1 MLGIYIK
8 DFEQNLIGSVYAD
21 QDQIF
26 ESIIFKYFK
35 DDSIKMIK
43 YIDIYDDTTLNH
55 LMVKDLII
63 DIDHLLQRA
72 SGKECPLRQKGLAV
86 LGGHA
91 HRSVQP
97 PGKHPLG
104 QRPAIAG
111 AAEEQDLHPQP
122 SRWR

>member
-43 YIDIYDDTTLNH
+43 YIDIYYDTTLNH

-72 SGKECPLRQKGLAV
+72 SGKEYDV
-86 LGGHA
+86 LLIIRHMCDDVLKEDHQYLIFDG
-91 HRSVQP
+91 
-97 PGKHPLG
+97 
-104 QRPAIAG
+104 
-111 AAEEQDLHPQP
+111 D
-122 SRWR
+122 

>member
-43 YIDIYDDTTLNH
+43 YIDILW
-55 LMVKDLII
+55 
-63 DIDHLLQRA
+63 
-72 SGKECPLRQKGLAV
+72 
-86 LGGHA
+86 
-91 HRSVQP
+91 
-97 PGKHPLG
+97 
-104 QRPAIAG
+104 
-111 AAEEQDLHPQP
+111 
-122 SRWR
+122 SRI